1 MKLLSAN
8 MPSHRARAVPP
19 AVSAFTIVEMV
30 TVAAI
35 FAVVVISM
43 VELQIF
49 ALRIYTLAATKTTAT
64 ETGRKALNKM
74 RDAIRSANIAYV
86 GNYSTSGG
94 GFSIATNGT
103 GNALQ
108 LILDDTN
115 GNLTISNTFYLDLNQ
130 PVSADQPYDFPL
142 CYLDNN
148 GQVTM
153 LVNFL
158 TNYYVFQAEDY
169 LGNCL
174 SNSIAYQNNGV
185 IHVTMQFDQWE
196 YPVGFI
202 GGNAINSYDFY
213 NLTTRVTRRC
223 KSQ

>member
-1 MKLLSAN
+1 
-8 MPSHRARAVPP
+8 
-19 AVSAFTIVEMV
+19 
-30 TVAAI
+30 
-35 FAVVVISM
+35 
-43 VELQIF
+43 
-49 ALRIYTLAATKTTAT
+49 
-64 ETGRKALNKM
+64 
-74 RDAIRSANIAYV
+74 
-86 GNYSTSGG
+86 
-94 GFSIATNGT
+94 
-103 GNALQ
+103 
-108 LILDDTN
+108 
-115 GNLTISNTFYLDLNQ
+115 LTISNTFYLDLNQ

-142 CYLDNN
+142 CYRDNN

-158 TNYYVFQAEDY
+158 TNYYIFQAEDY